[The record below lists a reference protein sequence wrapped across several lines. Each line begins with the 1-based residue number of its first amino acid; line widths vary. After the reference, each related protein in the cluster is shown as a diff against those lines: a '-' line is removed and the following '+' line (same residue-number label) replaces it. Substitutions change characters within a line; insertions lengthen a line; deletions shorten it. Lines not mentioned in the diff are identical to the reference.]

1 MRGIVIPWG
10 KDDIFQKKKNKK
22 NYFLFSFKYFF
33 KKKKKRKKKSKPQSG
48 WPTTT
53 HWGGW
58 IATVGSQGWSHHP

>member
-33 KKKKKRKKKSKPQSG
+33 IKKKKEKKNLNPKV
-48 WPTTT
+48 
-53 HWGGW
+53 
-58 IATVGSQGWSHHP
+58 VGQRPPIGVVG